1 MRRVLVVLLALGMAV
16 LSFDALRAYA
26 LTGRPLTDGVI
37 PQATI
42 LPRPWLAM
50 LWAVVVDLAVAAG
63 ILGVKDDRRDP
74 CAWAMLLLAL
84 AATLGFQV
92 FALSPFVA
100 RAVPPVGLALAILVL
115 DLGPARPKA
124 AQAAGP
130 PLPARAHAW
139 LRSWELDTETAGSV
153 PASTFGRGE
162 DPGPAGPVPGSRER
176 QPVAPARPNPA
187 RPGGLTLAQRRRV
200 EGWVAEGQRNKSEIA
215 KRLGLSDRKR
225 KELVGPLVDELLA
238 QVGPGN
244 NGQGSMRE

>member
-176 QPVAPARPNPA
+176 QPVAPVRPNA
-187 RPGGLTLAQRRRV
+187 ATRPSGLTLAQRRRV
-200 EGWVAEGQRNKSEIA
+200 EGWVAEGRTNKSQMA
-215 KRLGLSDRKR
+215 RDLGLSDRSK
-225 KELVGPLVDELLA
+225 KERLAPLVDDLLA
-238 QVGPGN
+238 AR
-244 NGQGSMRE
+244 NGDRPKEPI